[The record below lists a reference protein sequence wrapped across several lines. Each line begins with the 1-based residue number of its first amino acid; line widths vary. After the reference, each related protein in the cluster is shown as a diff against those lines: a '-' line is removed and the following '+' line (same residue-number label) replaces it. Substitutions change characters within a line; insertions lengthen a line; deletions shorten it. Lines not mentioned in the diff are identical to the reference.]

1 MRKIPTSVRIS
12 GVNWRIC
19 KVSDKHPKLEDA
31 SGHCCFKTQTIFLDK
46 SYPPPAMWAVLTHE
60 LLHAISW
67 GYHELDLTEET
78 PVNAV
83 AGELMNIAQQLGLL
97 E

>member
-1 MRKIPTSVRIS
+1 
-12 GVNWRIC
+12 
-19 KVSDKHPKLEDA
+19 
-31 SGHCCFKTQTIFLDK
+31 
-46 SYPPPAMWAVLTHE
+46 MWAVLTHE